1 MNSHGKIAFWPFLV
15 GFALVLAASLALPAL
30 TNRGI
35 VFVAGIVMI
44 DIVVALAFNFLLST
58 AGILSFGQAMFIIVG
73 GYGAGIAI
81 KTFTGLSVLPA
92 LAAAGLLSGALALI
106 VGFITLRR
114 VEGSYFAVLTLA
126 LSTLVYL
133 TIGKIDALGREDGLT
148 GITRPDLQLGFIS
161 VSLATGDR
169 FYYLIVIVCMLLTA
183 IIWLVT
189 KSQFGRAVRAIRH
202 DPQRAAFL
210 GINVQAFRLMAF
222 VFAGTI
228 TGIASALLGPWTQ
241 VLTTDLGH
249 WVQSTEPI
257 LHVLLGGAGFFWG
270 PVVGAVV
277 FAALAYLTR
286 TLMGLSELVTGGLL
300 LFVVLAFPGG
310 LLGLANRL
318 IGRIPEG
325 HKK

>member
-1 MNSHGKIAFWPFLV
+1 MNSQGKITVWPFLV
-15 GFALVLAASLALPAL
+15 GFVLVLVASLALPGLA
-30 TNRGI
+30 NRGI
-35 VFVAGIVMI
+35 VFVAGVVMI
-44 DIVVALAFNFLLST
+44 DIVVALGFNFLLST

-73 GYGAGIAI
+73 GYGAGIVI

-92 LAAAGLLSGALALI
+92 LAAAGLLSGLLAAI
-106 VGFITLRR
+106 VGFIALRR

-133 TIGKIDALGREDGLT
+133 SIGKIDLLGREDGLT
-148 GITRPDLQLGFIS
+148 GIGRPDLQLGFMS
-161 VSLATGDR
+161 VSLTAGDR
-169 FYYLIVIVCMLLTA
+169 FYYLIVIVCMILTA

-222 VFAGTI
+222 VFAGTT

-249 WVQSTEPI
+249 WAQSTEPI

-270 PVVGAVV
+270 PALGAVV
-277 FAALAYLTR
+277 FAALAYMTR

-310 LLGLANRL
+310 LLGIASRMM
-318 IGRIPEG
+318 GRTPEG
-325 HKK
+325 HDK